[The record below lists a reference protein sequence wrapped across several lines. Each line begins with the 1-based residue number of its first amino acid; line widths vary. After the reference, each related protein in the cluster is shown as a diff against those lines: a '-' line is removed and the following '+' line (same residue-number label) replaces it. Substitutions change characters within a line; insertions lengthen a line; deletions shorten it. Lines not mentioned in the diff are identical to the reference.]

1 VGETAAHQRQR
12 QFRDLCLQGGYL
24 LVQQAQL
31 VAQGFVR
38 VRTGRRPALTDGRS
52 ASRQS
57 NWFGSREGRG
67 QAAIMQLGHL
77 LELWERQT
85 FEASIRGMQA
95 TRELSGFEPQTQG
108 FGINA

>member
-1 VGETAAHQRQR
+1 
-12 QFRDLCLQGGYL
+12 
-24 LVQQAQL
+24 LV
-31 VAQGFVR
+31 VEQGFVR
-38 VRTGRRPALTDGRS
+38 VRTGRRTALPDGRS

-67 QAAIMQLGHL
+67 QAAIMQLGHP

-95 TRELSGFEPQTQG
+95 TGELSGFEPETQG